1 MLGFKEYH
9 SQLLQYLLTV
19 FWAFDKLQT
28 IALKAILEL
37 SVYCKCSFKAEDM
50 HLLHQFLTQH
60 YDALSLDHA
69 TILMQTIA
77 QVMSVLTEGDNLES
91 ALG

>member
-19 FWAFDKLQT
+19 FWTFDKLQT
-28 IALKAILEL
+28 IALEAMLEL
-37 SVYCKCSFKAEDM
+37 CVYCKCSFKAEDM

-60 YDALSLDHA
+60 YAALSLDHA
-69 TILMQTIA
+69 TTLMKAIA
-77 QVMSVLTEGDNLES
+77 QVMSVLTESDNLES
-91 ALG
+91 AVA